1 MAPTVSTL
9 VAGDRL
15 QPLQRSQSHPK
26 PGSTLRV
33 ARPVGV
39 DLAHTDHAALK
50 SLRESA
56 AGLSPDDPSKRAFR
70 PQFDAWPGPGT
81 GYTSV

>member
-1 MAPTVSTL
+1 MKIEPAANEFRDRW
-9 VAGDRL
+9 AGGVRKSDA
-15 QPLQRSQSHPK
+15 
-26 PGSTLRV
+26 GSTLRV

-39 DLAHTDHAALK
+39 DHAHTDHAALK

-56 AGLSPDDPSKRAFR
+56 AGLSLDDPSKRAFR